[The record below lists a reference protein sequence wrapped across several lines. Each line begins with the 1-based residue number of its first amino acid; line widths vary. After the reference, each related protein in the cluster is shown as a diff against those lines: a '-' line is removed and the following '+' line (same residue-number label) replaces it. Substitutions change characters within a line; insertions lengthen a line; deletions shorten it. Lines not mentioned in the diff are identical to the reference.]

1 MWKVLCALMIVASM
15 IFAGCGSDKKAQSSS
30 SSAKVQVETSSSG
43 EKQATAEKKDWR
55 NRDKYK
61 NITVSKEEL
70 DVLIPAAK
78 TLELTEDDLRQ
89 VVVRMKGDGVDFS
102 RVRQVHADAQSG
114 DIDFSLICKPDE
126 VRLGEAFIFVQTNAG
141 FQMKTHK
148 DWSFKVS
155 ELLVDFDTAAKNR
168 FSISQSEDNNCEEL
182 FLKQATY
189 DRMIQVM
196 DERLGQEGGTRDQNK
211 KISFDRAAYQ
221 KDEKSPREL
230 CYYTKVLYY
239 TKSKVYGQDKDQAI
253 AAFYFLPNGEL
264 LEMKPKVI

>member
-168 FSISQSEDNNCEEL
+168 FSISQSEHNNCEEL

-211 KISFDRAAYQ
+211 KSVLIELLTKRM
-221 KDEKSPREL
+221 KSPRESFATTRKF
-230 CYYTKVLYY
+230 CITRRARCMGRTKIRQSQRFISCRMENCW
-239 TKSKVYGQDKDQAI
+239 K
-253 AAFYFLPNGEL
+253 
-264 LEMKPKVI
+264 